1 LFSQTEL
8 RDAQLS
14 LDERTLAPA
23 HASDNGA
30 RAMTSEAKIRA
41 NRLNALKSTGP
52 KTARGK
58 SMMWRNAVTHGMT
71 ATRVVLF
78 DETKADFEKF
88 YAGLAQDFAPEG
100 TAECALVERIAM
112 LAWRLRRASRAE
124 AAMLNGEAKLRR
136 ARLVVDGPHPLYQI
150 DTSIMFDRFIH
161 EMDTLTRYE
170 VSIDRQLNRA
180 IALLERLQAQRSRR
194 DERAEEAREGR
205 QLPPLGADAQK
216 S

>member
-1 LFSQTEL
+1 SVTIPNITPSQNTPVLPNMRRIVTRPSGASCSRRNSAKPSLATILRPPFWPRAEIYAVRVDFRHVNAGPRSPTPTTRILFSQTEL

-112 LAWRLRRASRAE
+112 LAWRLRRARRAGD
-124 AAMLNGEAKLRR
+124 AMLNSE
-136 ARLVVDGPHPLYQI
+136 
-150 DTSIMFDRFIH
+150 
-161 EMDTLTRYE
+161 
-170 VSIDRQLNRA
+170 
-180 IALLERLQAQRSRR
+180 
-194 DERAEEAREGR
+194 
-205 QLPPLGADAQK
+205 
-216 S
+216 